1 MTIEEL
7 TPFIALGATV
17 LAGTLTFI
25 VSLVKAMKE
34 KNAEKVENL
43 LLTTAQRAIAYAETL
58 SGVNGTTKKAIALIK
73 MNQEF
78 TEKKVKFNANKASE
92 TIDALVSFTNQ
103 VNAKSRQEQ
112 NTQQPVSEF
121 VLEENYN

>member
-1 MTIEEL
+1 MTSEEL

>member
-1 MTIEEL
+1 MTIEEML
-7 TPFIALGATV
+7 PYIAAGATAF
-17 LAGTLTFI
+17 AGVLTFI
-25 VSLVKAMKE
+25 VSLSKAVRE

-103 VNAKSRQEQ
+103 VNAKSKQEAT
-112 NTQQPVSEF
+112 TQQPVSEF

>member
-25 VSLVKAMKE
+25 VSLIKAMKE

-78 TEKKVKFNANKASE
+78 TEKKVKFNESKASE
-92 TIDALVSFTNQ
+92 TIDSLVAFTKQ
-103 VNAKSRQEQ
+103 VNTTSKQEQ
-112 NTQQPVSEF
+112 ATQPVSEF
-121 VLEENYN
+121 LLEENYN